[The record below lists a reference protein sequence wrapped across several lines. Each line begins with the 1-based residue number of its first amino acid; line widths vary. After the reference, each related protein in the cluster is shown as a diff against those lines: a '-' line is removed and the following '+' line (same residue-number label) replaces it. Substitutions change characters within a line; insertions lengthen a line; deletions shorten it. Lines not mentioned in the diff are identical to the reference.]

1 MLEELRIQ
9 HFAIIDR
16 LEVSFGPGLNVLTGE
31 TGAGKSIIIGALN
44 LVVGGRADTDSIR
57 TGSESATVEAVFKIG
72 DADTTAWLAELG
84 IAAEDDTLIVRRV
97 LSNKEKNRVFL
108 NGAAVTV
115 TQLADLG
122 RRLVDIH
129 GQHDHQS
136 LFHPETHVE
145 LLDRFGA
152 LESTREQFDRAYRA
166 WQDLAQRLRQI
177 EKNQTDRLQ
186 RQDLLSFQIGEI
198 DAANLSP
205 DEEEEL
211 KGDKNRLRHAETLH
225 KALDQAIDA
234 LSDGSGSVLETL
246 GQVRRRLE
254 PLPNLDPTLAPIEEH
269 GNNAYYEVEAL
280 ADEIRG
286 YLKTIEFNPGRLEE
300 IEDRLAEINGLKR
313 KYGSDIAA
321 ILDYR
326 EQIGMELEGLSLSE
340 EQVAELKQELGR
352 AEKALAECACAL
364 AEGRETTAQKL
375 KKGAEKELKDLE
387 MKNVVFDVRFDY
399 PEDAA
404 GFIEFRKRPTRLN
417 PAGLG
422 TLEFMFSPNPG
433 ETPKPLAKI
442 ASGGEI
448 SRVMLALKSL
458 LQKQSRVPVMVFDEV
473 DAGISGKVAEKV
485 GHKLRKISE
494 TRQVFCITHLPQ
506 IAGLGRQHFRVHKK
520 VEGKRT
526 HSAIDQLSHEERVEE
541 IARMSGGEKIT
552 TATLEHA
559 REMIK

>member
-1 MLEELRIQ
+1 MLEELRIH

-16 LEVSFGPGLNVLTGE
+16 LEVGFHPGLNVLTGE

-57 TGSESATVEAVFKIG
+57 TGHDTATVEAVFKID
-72 DADTTAWLAELG
+72 DAETVSWLSDLG
-84 IAAEDDTLIVRRV
+84 IETEDQALIVRRV
-97 LSNKEKNRVFL
+97 LSTKDKNRVFL
-108 NGAAVTV
+108 NGSAVTV
-115 TQLADLG
+115 AQLADLG

-136 LFHPETHVE
+136 LFRPETHVE
-145 LLDRFGA
+145 LLDRFGG
-152 LESTREQFDRAYRA
+152 LEPARTRFDTAYRA

-177 EKNQTDRLQ
+177 EKNQSDRLQ
-186 RQDLLSFQIGEI
+186 RQDLLSFQIDEI
-198 DAANLSP
+198 DQAGLSLG
-205 DEEEEL
+205 EEEEL
-211 KGDKNRLRHAETLH
+211 QAGRNRLRHAETLH
-225 KALDQAIDA
+225 KTLEQALDALADA
-234 LSDGSGSVLETL
+234 PGSVLETL
-246 GQVRRRLE
+246 GQVRRSLE
-254 PLPNLDPTLAPIEEH
+254 PLPSIDPALSSVEEH
-269 GNNAYYEVEAL
+269 GNNTYFEAEAL
-280 ADEIRG
+280 ADEIRD

-313 KYGSDIAA
+313 KYGNDIGV
-321 ILDYR
+321 ILEYR
-326 EQIGMELEGLSLSE
+326 EQIAIELEGLSLSE
-340 EQVAELKQELGR
+340 EQVGDLKKELARTEST
-352 AEKALAECACAL
+352 LAECACAL
-364 AEGRETTAQKL
+364 AEGREKSAEKL
-375 KKGAEKELKDLE
+375 KKGAEKELKELE
-387 MKNVVFDVRFDY
+387 MKNVVFDVRFEY
-399 PEDAA
+399 PED
-404 GFIEFRKRPTRLN
+404 GNSFVLFRKHPARLN
-417 PAGLG
+417 PTGLG

-485 GHKLRKISE
+485 GHKLKKISE

-506 IAGLGRQHFRVHKK
+506 IAGLGSVHFRVHKK

-526 HSAIDQLSHEERVEE
+526 HSSIEKLEYNSRVEE

-552 TATLEHA
+552 AATLEHA
-559 REMIK
+559 KEMIK